1 MAADDQYLQAVTRLL
16 ERMSDSEGLDREN
29 AAECIAR
36 CFESGGL
43 LHVFGTGHSHLL
55 ALELFYRAGGFP
67 QVNPILV
74 EELMLHRSA
83 SGSTHHE
90 RDGAMLVAIRE
101 RVAFESK
108 DVLLVISNSGGNDVC
123 VGLAAHAQGSGV
135 PVIALTS
142 LQTAESSKARSQG
155 AKLHQIADIV
165 IDNCGVEGD
174 AMIEF
179 ADGLRVGPT
188 STVMGAVILNAIMVR
203 VAELLIDRGVTP
215 EVFWSSNMRDGDVHN
230 AELVRKY
237 GSRVGAL

>member
-1 MAADDQYLQAVTRLL
+1 MTADDRYLQGVSHLLDRLTQ
-16 ERMSDSEGLDREN
+16 SEGLDRED

-90 RDGAMLVAIRE
+90 RDGAMLDAVRE
-101 RVAFESK
+101 HVAFNPK

-123 VGLAAHAQGSGV
+123 VGLAAHAQGSGI

-142 LQTAESSKARSQG
+142 MQTAESSKARSQG
-155 AKLHQIADIV
+155 VKLHQVADIV
-165 IDNCGVEGD
+165 IDNLGVEGD
-174 AMIEF
+174 ALIEF
-179 ADGLRVGPT
+179 SGGLRVGPT

-215 EVFWSSNMRDGDVHN
+215 EIFWSSNMRNGDVHN
-230 AELVRKY
+230 ADLVRKY
-237 GSRVGAL
+237 GPRVGPL